1 MKRKLMMVLACAMAA
16 VTLLPA
22 SASAQTTAAS
32 FMANNTNPV
41 VTKIV
46 GSCTMDLQYG
56 EFSTTRLA
64 RMYNPNAQS
73 TCSGD
78 SFVELISTKNTPS
91 FTQAIQRC
99 HVNTAL
105 DVSADGTCSV
115 PYGSPGKWYQANVAG
130 SINITGARFHLCPSS
145 GACQDFRYTI
155 FTADPVWY
163 TDTNFS
169 HAGCDVD
176 ITQGTYLTAAYARIK
191 ENSAPFACN
200 TNSTWIELTYVS
212 DEGELGVERCYLN
225 SSLND
230 TTQDADGWC
239 NSYSGW
245 TQAQFDGTTGH
256 DAHLARVTIHLCD
269 TNGTDCTDRSFNS
282 F

>member
-1 MKRKLMMVLACAMAA
+1 MKRKLMGALGCLLA
-16 VTLLPA
+16 VVGFLPA
-22 SASAQTTAAS
+22 SVSAQTVPAS
-32 FMANNTNPV
+32 FMANNTNPAI
-41 VTKIV
+41 TKTV

-56 EFSTTRLA
+56 EFSGTRLA

-73 TCSGD
+73 TCSGA
-78 SFVELISTKNTPS
+78 SFVELISTKNTPA

-99 HVNTAL
+99 HVDTAQ
-105 DVSADGTCSV
+105 DVNVDGTCST
-115 PYGSPGKWYQANVAG
+115 PYGSPGKWYQANIAG

-155 FTADPVWY
+155 FTADPAWY
-163 TDTNFS
+163 ADTNFA

-176 ITQGTYLTAAYARIK
+176 VTQGTFGTAAYARIK

-225 SSLND
+225 SALND
-230 TTQDADGWC
+230 TSQDTDGWC
-239 NSYSGW
+239 SSYSGW
-245 TQAQFDGTTGH
+245 TQAQFDGSTGH
-256 DAHLARVTIHLCD
+256 DAHIARVSIHLCN
-269 TNGTDCTDRSFNS
+269 TSATDCTDRLFDSF
-282 F
+282 